1 MYARVDGAFI
11 FYDVDGVQFVPDGDR
26 MKERPVLF
34 LLHGGPGGDHAG
46 FKGTVG
52 ELTDVAQLIYI
63 DHRGSGRSHPCD
75 PATYTL
81 EQNIKDVEGL
91 RVALGLERIAI
102 LGSSY
107 GGMVAQGYAINYPDR
122 VNNLI
127 LCATA
132 PSFRFMD
139 DAQRIL
145 AERATPEQIAVCQR
159 LWSGTF
165 ESMDQLFEYYRLM
178 GPMYSLKFDEQKFLE
193 SWGRGIRNFEQLNYG
208 FGGFLRKFDFTAQLK
223 TIRCP
228 TLVLGGAHDW
238 ICAPNHSRIIAE
250 QIQGSQLKIFDHSS
264 HSIAADEPEEFLTAI
279 RGFLTYAQL

>member
-1 MYARVDGAFI
+1 MFARVNGAYL

-26 MKERPVLF
+26 MAERPVVF
-34 LLHGGPGGDHAG
+34 LLHGGPGGDHSG

-52 ELTDVAQLIYI
+52 KLTDVAQLVYV

-75 PATYTL
+75 PSTCTL
-81 EQNIKDVEGL
+81 EQNIDDVDGL
-91 RVALGLERIAI
+91 RQSLGLERIVV

-107 GGMVAQGYAINYPDR
+107 GGMVAQGYAIKYPDR
-122 VNNLI
+122 VSNLI
-127 LCATA
+127 LVATA

-139 DAQRIL
+139 DAQLIL
-145 AERATPEQIAVCQR
+145 AERGTPEQIAVCER
-159 LWSGTF
+159 LWRGTF
-165 ESMDQLFEYYRLM
+165 ESLDQLHEYYRLM
-178 GPMYSLKFDEQKFLE
+178 GPMYSLKWDEEKFHE

-208 FGGFLRKFDFTAQLK
+208 FGGFLRTYDFTAQLK

-228 TLVLGGAHDW
+228 TLVMGGAHDW

-250 QIQGSQLKIFDHSS
+250 QIRGSQLKIFDHSS
-264 HSIAADEPEEFLTAI
+264 HSIAADEPEQYLAAV